1 VDEATQERLVALMLV
16 TDAYSKYGKSKGGY
30 PQDMSSPLNRVRSTR
45 NLPVEVLCEESMVQ
59 FVMDHAADAERIV
72 KIINDRGLTE
82 PEGIKE
88 LLDWGAPSL
97 AEGVL

>member
-1 VDEATQERLVALMLV
+1 
-16 TDAYSKYGKSKGGY
+16 
-30 PQDMSSPLNRVRSTR
+30 
-45 NLPVEVLCEESMVQ
+45 MVQ

-88 LLDWGAPSL
+88 LLEWGTPSL